1 MFDKINILKQ
11 KGYYPD
17 TILDIGAHQGFW
29 TICMKQ
35 IYNNSKYYLF
45 EANDY
50 DELNK
55 FNNDNNVKVYNN
67 IVLNDKI
74 EEIDWYCIKGTG
86 DSMFKEKT
94 KHYINCDSI
103 KRETIDLNTHI
114 LKNNLFQESKNILI
128 KIDCQGAEISIL
140 KGASSILEKTDFI
153 LLEIPLFGQY
163 NDGIP
168 NFLEHIQYMN
178 SIGFITYDIVESHY
192 INNFNMQ
199 LDVVFINKNHEFN
212 KTVNQLLL

>member
-29 TICMKQ
+29 TIDMKQ

-50 DELNK
+50 NELNV

-94 KHYINCDSI
+94 KHYINCNSI

-163 NDGIP
+163 NNGIP